1 MTLVETKNQQ
11 SAVINQKSS
20 IQKRKSKIENRK
32 SEIVRRPRRLR
43 ATPALR
49 AMVRETELNARDFI
63 YPLFVRH
70 GEGRSEIRSM
80 PGVYQLSVP
89 EAVREA
95 EKASA
100 LGVPAVI
107 LFGIPA
113 EKDPIGLENFAEDGI
128 VQQAIRAIKRA
139 IPEMVVVTDVC
150 LCEYTDHGH
159 CGVLNTRTPTSYHPR
174 SGPDVGI
181 PKSGDFGLLRPNLP
195 EGYVLNDETLDILA
209 KVAVSHAEC
218 GADIVAP
225 SGMMDGMVAAIRG
238 ALDEHGFEHLPI
250 LSYAVKY
257 ASSFYGP
264 FREAAEGAPK
274 FGDRKSHQM
283 DPANVREALKEA
295 ALDVDEG
302 ADMLMVKPALAYLDV
317 IRVVKDAYPE
327 IPLAAYNVSGEYAM
341 VKAAA
346 ANGWIDEAKVT
357 LETLTAMK
365 RAGADLILT
374 YHALDAAKW
383 LK

>member
-1 MTLVETKNQQ
+1 MTLFEFKDRE
-11 SAVINQKSS
+11 SS
-20 IQKRKSKIENRK
+20 TENRTSK
-32 SEIVRRPRRLR
+32 HINRPRRLR

-49 AMVRETELNARDFI
+49 AMVRETEVNPRDFI

-70 GEGRSEIRSM
+70 GSGRSEIRSM
-80 PGVYQLSVP
+80 PGVYQLSV
-89 EAVREA
+89 EESVREA
-95 EKASA
+95 EAAARS
-100 LGVPAVI
+100 GVNAVI
-107 LFGIPA
+107 LFGIPK
-113 EKDPIGLENFAEDGI
+113 EKDPIGLENFAENGI
-128 VQQAIRAIKRA
+128 VQQAIRAIKKE

-159 CGVLNTRTPTSYHPR
+159 CGILNTGEHFQ
-174 SGPDVGI
+174 VG
-181 PKSGDFGLLRPNLP
+181 LP
-195 EGYVLNDETLDILA
+195 EGYVLNDPTLDVLE

-225 SGMMDGMVAAIRG
+225 SGMMDGMVAAIRS
-238 ALDEHGFEHLPI
+238 ALDESGYENLPI

-283 DPANVREALKEA
+283 DPANVREALREA
-295 ALDVDEG
+295 AIDVEEG

-317 IRVVKDAYPE
+317 IRVVKDAFPE
-327 IPLAAYNVSGEYAM
+327 VPMAAYNVSGEYAM
-341 VKAAA
+341 IKAAA
-346 ANGWIDEAKVT
+346 ANGWVDEEKVT
-357 LETLTAMK
+357 LETLTSIK
-365 RAGADLILT
+365 RAGADMIIT

-383 LK
+383 LKE

>member
-1 MTLVETKNQQ
+1 MTLRE
-11 SAVINQKSS
+11 IENQKSS
-20 IQKRKSKIENRK
+20 IVNRK
-32 SEIVRRPRRLR
+32 SQVVNRPRRLR

-70 GEGRSEIRSM
+70 GQGRNEIRSM
-80 PGVYQLSVP
+80 PGVYQLSVE
-89 EAVREA
+89 EAAREA
-95 EKASA
+95 ESA
-100 LGVPAVI
+100 MGSGVNAVI
-107 LFGIPA
+107 LFGIPK
-113 EKDPIGLENFAEDGI
+113 EKDPIGRENFAPDGI
-128 VQQAIRAIKRA
+128 VQQAIRAIKRE

-159 CGVLNTRTPTSYHPR
+159 CGILNTGEHYQTS
-174 SGPDVGI
+174 
-181 PKSGDFGLLRPNLP
+181 LP
-195 EGYVLNDETLDILA
+195 EGYVLNDPTLDVLA
-209 KVAVSHAEC
+209 KVALSHADC

-225 SGMMDGMVAAIRG
+225 SGMMDGMVTTIRA
-238 ALDEHGFEHLPI
+238 ALDEAGYDNLPI

-283 DPANVREALKEA
+283 DPANVREALREA

-317 IRVVKDAYPE
+317 IRVVKDAFPE
-327 IPLAAYNVSGEYAM
+327 LPMAAYNVSGEYAM
-341 VKAAA
+341 IKAAA
-346 ANGWIDEAKVT
+346 ANGWIDEANVT
-357 LETLTAMK
+357 LETLTAIK

-374 YHALDAAKW
+374 YHALEAAKW
-383 LK
+383 LAG

>member
-1 MTLVETKNQQ
+1 MTLQVQNPNTLMVSSR
-11 SAVINQKSS
+11 SARVK
-20 IQKRKSKIENRK
+20 
-32 SEIVRRPRRLR
+32 RPRRLR

-70 GEGRSEIRSM
+70 GQGRSEIRSM
-80 PGVYQLSVP
+80 PGIYQLSVE

-95 EKASA
+95 ETAMRV
-100 LGVPAVI
+100 GVNAVI
-107 LFGIPA
+107 LFGIPK
-113 EKDPIGLENFAEDGI
+113 EKDPIGLENFAENGI
-128 VQQAIRAIKRA
+128 VQQAIRAIKEE

-159 CGVLNTRTPTSYHPR
+159 CGILNTGEHFQAS
-174 SGPDVGI
+174 
-181 PKSGDFGLLRPNLP
+181 LP
-195 EGYVLNDETLDILA
+195 EGYVLNDTTLDVLA
-209 KVAVSHAEC
+209 KVAVSHIEC

-225 SGMMDGMVAAIRG
+225 SGMMDGMVGAIRE
-238 ALDEHGFEHLPI
+238 ALDEAGFENLPI

-283 DPANVREALKEA
+283 DPGNVREALREA

-317 IRVVKDAYPE
+317 IRMVKDAFSELPM
-327 IPLAAYNVSGEYAM
+327 AAYNVSGEYAM
-341 VKAAA
+341 IKAAA
-346 ANGWIDEAKVT
+346 RNGWIDEAKVT
-357 LETLTAMK
+357 LETLTAIK

-374 YHALDAAKW
+374 YHALEAAKL

>member
-1 MTLVETKNQQ
+1 MALDH
-11 SAVINQKSS
+11 
-20 IQKRKSKIENRK
+20 IENRQ
-32 SEIVRRPRRLR
+32 STIVNRQSARPRRLR
-43 ATPALR
+43 QTDVLR

-70 GEGRSEIRSM
+70 GEGRTPIASM
-80 PGVYQLSVP
+80 PGIAQLSVND
-89 EAVREA
+89 AVQETETA
-95 EKASA
+95 AN
-100 LGVPAVI
+100 LGIPAVI

-113 EKDPIGLENFAEDGI
+113 EKDPVGLENFAPDGI
-128 VQQAIRAIKRA
+128 VQQAIRAIKQE
-139 IPEMVVVTDVC
+139 IPEMVVITDVC

-159 CGVLNTRTPTSYHPR
+159 CGILN
-174 SGPDVGI
+174 V
-181 PKSGDFGLLRPNLP
+181 SGDGLATRPHVHLP
-195 EGYVLNDETLDILA
+195 EGYVLNDPTLEVLG

-238 ALDEHGFEHLPI
+238 ALDETGFENLPI

-283 DPANVREALKEA
+283 DPANVREALREA
-295 ALDVDEG
+295 ALDVEEG

-317 IRVVKDAYPE
+317 IRTVKDAFPE
-327 IPLAAYNVSGEYAM
+327 LPLAAYNVSGEYAM

-346 ANGWIDEAKVT
+346 RNGWIDEAKVT
-357 LETLTAMK
+357 LETLLSMK
-365 RAGADLILT
+365 RAGADLIIT
-374 YHALDAAKW
+374 YHALDAASW